1 LFLEQPDHE
10 SAGAGA
16 GAGAGDD
23 TTLSLGL
30 DRVVMDRVDP
40 PGLDG

>member
-10 SAGAGA
+10 SAGA